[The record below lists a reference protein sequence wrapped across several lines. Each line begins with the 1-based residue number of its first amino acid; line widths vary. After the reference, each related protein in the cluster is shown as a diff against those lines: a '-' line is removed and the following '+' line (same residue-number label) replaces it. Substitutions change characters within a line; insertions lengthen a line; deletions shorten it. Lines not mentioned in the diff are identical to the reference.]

1 MENMEWCWEQD
12 SMEEDLMEMDKN
24 MERRWKQDLMQD
36 DLMDKIVVLIEY
48 DWGSS
53 SLSLG
58 K

>member
-24 MERRWKQDLMQD
+24 MERRWKQDSMQN
-36 DLMDKIVVLIEY
+36 DLMDKIVLSIEY
-48 DWGSS
+48 GWSSS
-53 SLSLG
+53 SLSLR